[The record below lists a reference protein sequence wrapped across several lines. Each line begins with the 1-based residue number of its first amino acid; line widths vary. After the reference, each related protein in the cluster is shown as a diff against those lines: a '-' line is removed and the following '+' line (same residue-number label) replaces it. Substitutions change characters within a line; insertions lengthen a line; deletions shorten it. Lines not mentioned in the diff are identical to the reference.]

1 MTRASREI
9 EFKFGVD
16 GKQAFHRLVQQLD
29 LPAYLLE
36 HGIKQTNHFFDSTS
50 RCLHTNHLAM
60 RLREEDSCH
69 VLTIKGGQPSNA
81 DADSVLTDRV
91 EEEVTLSKETALAL
105 LSGKLSPV
113 QVIRQ
118 QFESKSR
125 SIVQLVNAA
134 CGDEKLTLIGRFHN
148 IRIHLPPVVLPAST
162 SDEAIVFELDTST
175 FPDGRID
182 RELEIE
188 ISEHADAGAI
198 ETALTGLLAHA
209 GIEWHSAPSKAVR
222 FFGALKRD
230 DNSQGA
236 PETAPKA
243 FDQR

>member
-16 GKQAFHRLVQQLD
+16 GKHAFLRLVQQLD
-29 LPAYLLE
+29 LPAYLLD
-36 HGIKQTNHFFDSTS
+36 HGVRQTNHFFDSTS
-50 RCLHTNHLAM
+50 HCLHTNHLAI
-60 RLREEDSCH
+60 RLREEDAYH
-69 VLTIKGGQPSNA
+69 FLTIKGGQPSKA

-91 EEEVTLSKETALAL
+91 EEEVTLSQETALAL

-134 CGDEKLTLIGRFHN
+134 CGDEKLAPVGRFHN
-148 IRIHLPPVVLPAST
+148 IRIHLPPVVLPAGG

-175 FPDGRID
+175 FPDGRTD
-182 RELEIE
+182 YEFEIE
-188 ISEHADAGAI
+188 ISEHSDAVAI
-198 ETALTGLLAHA
+198 KNALLGLFKQA
-209 GIEWHSAPSKAVR
+209 GIDWHTAPSKAER
-222 FFGALKRD
+222 FYAAL
-230 DNSQGA
+230 NQ
-236 PETAPKA
+236 
-243 FDQR
+243 